1 MKNIK
6 MMIALLLMLSITANV
21 YAKKVKEIV
30 TTDTI
35 KVSGNC
41 DMCKATIEEAL
52 NIKGVKKAEWNK
64 DTKILIVSYYASKIN
79 NETIQ
84 HKVADAGYDTE
95 KFKANVAAYDKLHAC
110 CKYERK

>member
-1 MKNIK
+1 MKTIK
-6 MMIALLLMLSITANV
+6 MIIALLCMLSTTADV
-21 YAKKVKEIV
+21 YAKKAKEIP

-41 DMCKATIEEAL
+41 DMCKANIEGAL
-52 NIKGVKKAEWNK
+52 DIKGVKKAEWNK
-64 DTKILIVSYYASKIN
+64 DTKILIVIYYASKIN

-95 KFKANVAAYDKLHAC
+95 KFKANVAAYDKLHTC